1 MVISVLTLILLT
13 TTIVVVCSSAYRFH
27 SRIRV
32 KSVTDIKELAGI
44 ADPLK
49 KIAIKSYG
57 DHSDYGIVKMLILN
71 DTYFVILLQCNNM
84 TM

>member
-1 MVISVLTLILLT
+1 MLNGYFST
-13 TTIVVVCSSAYRFH
+13 
-27 SRIRV
+27 
-32 KSVTDIKELAGI
+32 KSVTDIKESAGI

-49 KIAIKSYG
+49 KIAIKSHG